1 MAKLLRPDSRNNNT
15 KLIGAVVSP
24 HIHQYIT
31 LFALAKGTTKSKLFK
46 DLLNEWMLAQR
57 ATATDDALL
66 KELIQRINE
75 QWEKE
80 KESNPSM
87 KFDKFTDL
95 ISNEMRDKGLKMSY
109 ITLVL
114 AEIRK

>member
-46 DLLNEWMLAQR
+46 DLLNEWMNAQR
-57 ATATDDALL
+57 TTETDDSLL
-66 KELIQRINE
+66 KELIQRIKDQWVKE
-75 QWEKE
+75 QEL
-80 KESNPSM
+80 NPSM
-87 KFDKFTDL
+87 KFERFEEMIKD
-95 ISNEMRDKGLKMSY
+95 EMRDKGLKMSY

-114 AEIRK
+114 AEIHK